1 MVTKEQV
8 ETVLMQVRPYMQAD
22 GGDIELVEVDGNSVG
37 VRFTG
42 LCSGCPS
49 AAFTLQFG
57 VEMALREAIPGF
69 EAVHLV

>member
-1 MVTKEQV
+1 MGIV
-8 ETVLMQVRPYMQAD
+8 EAAAALGARASGHD
-22 GGDIELVEVDGNSVG
+22 

-42 LCSGCPS
+42 VCSGCPS

>member
-1 MVTKEQV
+1 MVTREQV
-8 ETVLMQVRPYMQAD
+8 EAVLTQVRPYMQAD
-22 GGDIELVEVDGNSVG
+22 GGDIELVEVDGNSAG

-42 LCSGCPS
+42 VCSGCPS

-69 EAVHLV
+69 ETVSLV